1 MMGLHETVMKDEMVS
16 GMPGRNADE
25 HRIEGWAMK
34 SMRARL
40 GVGSLAV
47 AACLFNVG
55 CQRHSTSEQY
65 YLIAANIGLPYWKT
79 ADAGLQA
86 AAAQYGVKAEMRGP
100 NSLDAKAE
108 ADELDAM
115 IARHPAG
122 ILVSAADPKLIQP
135 EIDKALAA
143 GIPVITIDSDSPES
157 QRLYFVGTNN
167 LQAGRLGGQRLVQ
180 KLSGKGNVVF
190 FTISG
195 QLNAEERL
203 KGYKDVL
210 ADHPGIKIVD
220 VFDMHGDSGT
230 AMDKA
235 AAYIAKKGPE
245 TINAFIC
252 LEASAGKDVAEALKR
267 NNTKDKLLI
276 AMDTDQDTLDLIK
289 DGTIDSTIAQ
299 KPFTMAF
306 FGLKGL
312 DDVHHYPPKEKLTVD
327 FDLESNSPFP
337 SFVDTG
343 VALVDST
350 NVDAQIKMKQSQ

>member
-1 MMGLHETVMKDEMVS
+1 MKTFGV
-16 GMPGRNADE
+16 
-25 HRIEGWAMK
+25 RI
-34 SMRARL
+34 
-40 GVGSLAV
+40 AV
-47 AACLFNVG
+47 ASVAAAACVSSVG
-55 CQRHSTSEQY
+55 CQRHNSSEQY

-86 AAAQYGVKAEMRGP
+86 AAAEYHVKAETRGP
-100 NSLDAKAE
+100 SSLDAKAE

-180 KLSGKGNVVF
+180 KLEGRGNVVF
-190 FTISG
+190 FTIAG
-195 QLNAEERL
+195 QLNAAERL
-203 KGYKDVL
+203 KGYKDIL
-210 ADHPGIKIVD
+210 ADHPGIKIAD

-235 AAYIAKKGPE
+235 TEYLARKGAD
-245 TINAFIC
+245 TVSAFVC
-252 LEASAGKDVAEALKR
+252 LEASSGKDVAEALKR
-267 NNTKDKLLI
+267 SGAKDKLLL

-299 KPFTMAF
+299 KPFTMAY

-350 NVDAQIKMKQSQ
+350 NVDTLMKGKSQ

>member
-1 MMGLHETVMKDEMVS
+1 M
-16 GMPGRNADE
+16 
-25 HRIEGWAMK
+25 AMK
-34 SMRARL
+34 TF
-40 GVGSLAV
+40 GVRVAVASLAA
-47 AACLFNVG
+47 AACVSSVG
-55 CQRHSTSEQY
+55 CQRHNSSEQY

-86 AAAQYGVKAEMRGP
+86 AAAEYHVKAEIRGP

-115 IARHPAG
+115 IGRHPAG

-180 KLSGKGNVVF
+180 KLEGKGNVVF
-190 FTISG
+190 FTIAG
-195 QLNAEERL
+195 QLNAAERL
-203 KGYKDVL
+203 KGYKDIL
-210 ADHPGIKIVD
+210 ADHTGIKIAD

-235 AAYIAKKGPE
+235 TEYLARKGAD
-245 TINAFIC
+245 TVNAFVC
-252 LEASAGKDVAEALKR
+252 LEASSGKDVAEALKR
-267 NNTKDKLLI
+267 SGAKDKLLL

-289 DGTIDSTIAQ
+289 EGTIDSTIAQ
-299 KPFTMAF
+299 KPFTMAY

-337 SFVDTG
+337 SFIDTG

-350 NVDAQIKMKQSQ
+350 NVDTLMKGKSQ

>member
-1 MMGLHETVMKDEMVS
+1 MRNFK
-16 GMPGRNADE
+16 GRA
-25 HRIEGWAMK
+25 AVA
-34 SMRARL
+34 SL
-40 GVGSLAV
+40 GV

-55 CQRHSTSEQY
+55 CERHSASEQY
-65 YLIAANIGLPYWKT
+65 FLIAANIGLPYWKT
-79 ADAGLQA
+79 ANAGLQA
-86 AAAQYGVKAEMRGP
+86 AAAVYGVKAEMRGP

-115 IARHPAG
+115 IARKPAG

-135 EIDKALAA
+135 EIDKAIAA
-143 GIPVITIDSDSPES
+143 GIPVITMDSDSPES

-180 KLSGKGNVVF
+180 KLNGKGNVVF
-190 FTISG
+190 FTIAG
-195 QLNAEERL
+195 QLNAAERL

-235 AAYIAKKGPE
+235 SAYLAKKGPE
-245 TINAFIC
+245 EINAFVC

-267 NNTKDKLLI
+267 SGSKGKLLL

-299 KPFTMAF
+299 KPYTMAF

-350 NVDAQIKMKQSQ
+350 NVAAAAKEKQNE

>member
-1 MMGLHETVMKDEMVS
+1 MKRSSVQITV
-16 GMPGRNADE
+16 A
-25 HRIEGWAMK
+25 
-34 SMRARL
+34 SM
-40 GVGSLAV
+40 AV
-47 AACLFNVG
+47 AVVTLNVG

-86 AAAQYGVKAEMRGP
+86 AAAVYKVKAEMRGP
-100 NSLDAKAE
+100 NSLDANAE
-108 ADELDAM
+108 AQEFDAM
-115 IARHPAG
+115 IGQHPAG
-122 ILVSAADPKLIQP
+122 IMVSAADPKLMQP

-143 GIPVITIDSDSPES
+143 GIPVITIDSDAPES

-167 LQAGRLGGQRLVQ
+167 LQAGRLGGQRVIQ
-180 KLSGKGNVVF
+180 KLEGKGNVVF
-190 FTISG
+190 FTIDG
-195 QLNAEERL
+195 QLNIAERL

-220 VFDMHGDSGT
+220 VFNMHGDSGA

-235 AAYIAKKGPE
+235 SEYLSRKGPDA
-245 TINAFIC
+245 INAFVC

-267 NNTKDKLLI
+267 SGAKDKFVV
-276 AMDTDQDTLDLIK
+276 AMDTDQSTLELVK
-289 DGTIDSTIAQ
+289 DGTIDSTISQ
-299 KPFTMAF
+299 KPYTMAYY
-306 FGLKGL
+306 GLKGL
-312 DDVHHYPPKEKLTVD
+312 DDVHHYPPSEKLTVD

-350 NVDAQIKMKQSQ
+350 NVDSLLNAKKTQ

>member
-1 MMGLHETVMKDEMVS
+1 MEWFRDRT
-16 GMPGRNADE
+16 
-25 HRIEGWAMK
+25 
-34 SMRARL
+34 
-40 GVGSLAV
+40 AV
-47 AACLFNVG
+47 AAIAVTACALGVG
-55 CQRHSTSEQY
+55 CQRHESTEQY

-79 ADAGLQA
+79 AEAGLQA
-86 AAAQYGVKAEMRGP
+86 AAAQYKVKAEMRGP
-100 NSLDAKAE
+100 YSLDAKAE
-108 ADELDAM
+108 VEEFKAM
-115 IARHPAG
+115 AARHPAG
-122 ILVSAADPKLIQP
+122 IMVSAADPTLMQP

-143 GIPVITIDSDSPES
+143 GIPVLTIDSDAPES

-180 KLSGKGNVVF
+180 KLEGKGNVVF
-190 FTISG
+190 FSIEG
-195 QLNAEERL
+195 QLNIAERL

-220 VFDMHGDSGT
+220 VFNMHGDSGS

-235 AAYIAKKGPE
+235 AEYLGKKGSD
-245 TINAFIC
+245 TINAFVC

-267 NNTKDKLLI
+267 SGAKDKLLL
-276 AMDTDQDTLDLIK
+276 AMDADEATLNLVK

-306 FGLKGL
+306 YGLKGL
-312 DDVHHYPPKEKLTVD
+312 DDVHHYPPREKLTVD

-350 NVDAQIKMKQSQ
+350 NVDTLLKAKQSQ

>member
-1 MMGLHETVMKDEMVS
+1 MRNFK
-16 GMPGRNADE
+16 GRA
-25 HRIEGWAMK
+25 AVA
-34 SMRARL
+34 SL
-40 GVGSLAV
+40 GV
-47 AACLFNVG
+47 AACLLSVG
-55 CQRHSTSEQY
+55 CERHSASEQY

-79 ADAGLQA
+79 ANAGLQA
-86 AAAQYGVKAEMRGP
+86 AALQYGVKAEMRGP

-108 ADELDAM
+108 ADEFDAM
-115 IARHPAG
+115 IARKPAG
-122 ILVSAADPKLIQP
+122 MLVSAADPKLMQP

-143 GIPVITIDSDSPES
+143 GIPVITMDSDAPES
-157 QRLYFVGTNN
+157 DRLYFVGTNN

-180 KLSGKGNVVF
+180 KLNGKGNVVF
-190 FTISG
+190 FTIAG
-195 QLNAEERL
+195 QLNAAERL
-203 KGYKDVL
+203 KGYKDVI
-210 ADHPGIKIVD
+210 ADHPGLKVAD
-220 VFDMHGDSGT
+220 VFDMHGDSGA

-235 AAYIAKKGPE
+235 GEYLARKGAD
-245 TINAFIC
+245 TVDAFVC
-252 LEASAGKDVAEALKR
+252 LEASAGKDVSEALKR
-267 NNTKDKLLI
+267 AGAKGKILI

-312 DDVHHYPPKEKLTVD
+312 DDVHHYPPKEKLTTD

-350 NVDAQIKMKQSQ
+350 NVDAVLKEKQSM

>member
-1 MMGLHETVMKDEMVS
+1 MRNFK
-16 GMPGRNADE
+16 GRA
-25 HRIEGWAMK
+25 
-34 SMRARL
+34 
-40 GVGSLAV
+40 AV
-47 AACLFNVG
+47 ASVAMAACVFSVG
-55 CQRHSTSEQY
+55 CERHSASEQY

-100 NSLDAKAE
+100 SSLNAQQE

-115 IARHPAG
+115 IARKPAG
-122 ILVSAADPKLIQP
+122 ILVSAADPQLMQP

-180 KLSGKGNVVF
+180 KLDGKGNVVF
-190 FTISG
+190 FTIGG
-195 QLNAEERL
+195 QLNAAERL
-203 KGYKDVL
+203 KGYKDIL
-210 ADHPGIKIVD
+210 TDHPGIKIVD
-220 VFDMHGDSGT
+220 VFDMQGDSGK

-235 AAYIAKKGPE
+235 SEYLGRKGAD
-245 TINAFIC
+245 TVNAFVC

-267 NNTKDKLLI
+267 NNVKDKILL

-299 KPFTMAF
+299 KPYTMAYY
-306 FGLKGL
+306 GLKGL
-312 DDVHHYPPKEKLTVD
+312 DDVHHYMPTQKLTTD

-343 VALVDST
+343 VSLVDST
-350 NVDAQIKMKQSQ
+350 NVDAQLKAKQSGGQ

>member
-1 MMGLHETVMKDEMVS
+1 
-16 GMPGRNADE
+16 
-25 HRIEGWAMK
+25 MK
-34 SMRARL
+34 SI
-40 GVGSLAV
+40 GVQAAVASLAV
-47 AACLFNVG
+47 AACVLSVG
-55 CQRHSTSEQY
+55 CERHSASEQY

-79 ADAGLQA
+79 ANAGLEA
-86 AAAQYGVKAEMRGP
+86 AAALYGVKAEMRGP
-100 NSLDAKAE
+100 NSLNAKEE

-135 EIDKALAA
+135 EIDKAIGA

-180 KLSGKGNVVF
+180 KLNGKGNVVF
-190 FTISG
+190 FTIAG
-195 QLNAEERL
+195 QLNAAERL
-203 KGYKDVL
+203 KGYKDIL

-235 AAYIAKKGPE
+235 TEYLSRKGAE
-245 TINAFIC
+245 EISAFIC
-252 LEASAGKDVAEALKR
+252 LEASSGKDVAEALKR
-267 NNTKDKLLI
+267 AGSKDKLEI
-276 AMDTDQDTLDLIK
+276 AMDTDEDTLDLIK

-312 DDVHHYPPKEKLTVD
+312 DDIHHYPPKEKLSTD
-327 FDLESNSPFP
+327 FDLESTSPFP

-350 NVDAQIKMKQSQ
+350 NVDALLKGKANQ